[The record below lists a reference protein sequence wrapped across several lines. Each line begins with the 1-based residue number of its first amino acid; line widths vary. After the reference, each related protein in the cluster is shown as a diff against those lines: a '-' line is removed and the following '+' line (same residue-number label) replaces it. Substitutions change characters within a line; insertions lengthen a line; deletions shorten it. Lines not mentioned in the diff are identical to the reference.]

1 MLQELVLS
9 IRNNIFNKV
18 DDGNY
23 ISEVILQAN
32 LGKEVTVKNIKT
44 YNQSNHDILMDNYI
58 ED

>member
-1 MLQELVLS
+1 LLQELVLS